1 MQPFME
7 WSDNLNI
14 GIDTIDL
21 QHRKIVDYINELHRA
36 AQVDD
41 HELVGKVLNGL
52 IDYTSSHFGFEEE
65 MLENSGYTE
74 LDEHKKLHQNF
85 IERIKK
91 HQANHE
97 QGANVARALTGELQI
112 WLIAHISKEDQLY
125 VPSLKT
131 PPAGSILSKMMSKFF
146 G

>member
-1 MQPFME
+1 ME

-21 QHRKIVDYINELHRA
+21 QHRKIVDYINELYRA
-36 AQVDD
+36 TQENDR
-41 HELVGKVLNGL
+41 ELVGKVLQGL
-52 IDYTSSHFGFEEE
+52 IEYTSSHFGFEEE
-65 MLENSGYTE
+65 MLESNGYADLE
-74 LDEHKKLHQNF
+74 EHKKLHQNF

-91 HQANHE
+91 HLDNHE
-97 QGANVARALTGELQI
+97 KGANVARALTGELQI

-125 VPSLKT
+125 VPSLVT
-131 PPAGSILSKMMSKFF
+131 PPTGSVLTKMINKFF